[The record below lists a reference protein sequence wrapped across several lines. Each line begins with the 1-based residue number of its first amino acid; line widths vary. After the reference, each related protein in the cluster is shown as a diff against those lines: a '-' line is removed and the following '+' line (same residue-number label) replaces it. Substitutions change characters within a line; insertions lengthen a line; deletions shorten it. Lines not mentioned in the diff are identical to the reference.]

1 MNKGLSHDEICRAI
15 CRAQEIIS
23 DLHKQNNIEIKESYH
38 LKKAFDE
45 LQEVFETQFAKS
57 CKSLVNKIVTELTGV
72 DEKVFKEDYKYGK
85 QENI

>member
-1 MNKGLSHDEICRAI
+1 MKYNDLSHSEICRAI

-23 DLHKQNNIEIKESYH
+23 DLHEQHNIEIKESYH

-57 CKSLVNKIVTELTGV
+57 CKLLVNKIVDELLGV
-72 DEKVFKEDYKYGK
+72 DDKFFKED
-85 QENI
+85 

>member
-1 MNKGLSHDEICRAI
+1 MNNDLSHSEICRTI
-15 CRAQEIIS
+15 CRAQEIIA

-57 CKSLVNKIVTELTGV
+57 CKSLVNKIVDELLGV
-72 DEKVFKEDYKYGK
+72 DEKVFKED
-85 QENI
+85 

>member
-1 MNKGLSHDEICRAI
+1 MNKDLNHDEICRAI
-15 CRAQEIIS
+15 CRAQKIIS

-72 DEKVFKEDYKYGK
+72 DEKVFKD
-85 QENI
+85 